1 MNYKNRETLLLL
13 KVTFIFD
20 RWITALELA
29 KAKLVSW
36 DNEDSSD
43 DEGSYETNIEHT
55 SPSNIDENE
64 IVASL
69 KMLSVKLEDL
79 QTCHDLIS
87 KHGNALQKAVTES
100 ELTSQG
106 NEPVLSKTITE
117 RAALFKITSNAFI
130 TTSSDFLQ
138 LAQDQKKRWQ
148 KAILHERSQRLKME
162 ETVESLA
169 KQQNKLERAIRDEIQ
184 SDEDGMRGDDSD
196 SEEWTDAPDALDSQ
210 INGTFGNIPPVSALP
225 EDKASS
231 SVKKSTATNNNN
243 TKSSKPP
250 LRTSIPYRPNISLS
264 LWSIMKSCI
273 GKDLSKIPMPVNF
286 SEPLSMLQR
295 LGEDMEYSDLLHK
308 ASQTKSSFE
317 QMAYVVAF
325 SISGY
330 ASTVFRIGKPFN
342 PLLGETFELDRTDDM
357 GFRMICEQVGHHP
370 PCAAIHV
377 ESKDCSENSGWTY
390 WTDITV
396 SSKFRGKYLSVT
408 PQGTMNI
415 KFHSTGNHYSWKKV
429 TTTVNNII
437 VGKLWVDQSGE
448 CEIRNHKTGDV
459 CRHKYH
465 PYSYFSRDLRK
476 VTGSIDDK
484 HGKTHLKIFGAWDK
498 FMEYSQPTSQPNDND
513 RSSSGTTV
521 WTTNPAIPQADK
533 MYHFSKLAMT
543 LNQPLEGVAPTD
555 CRNRPDQRLM
565 EQGKWDQANE
575 MKSKLEQAQRVR
587 RAERKTAFALNS
599 NGKYKDASSIPHDCW
614 TPVWFGKSKS
624 EITGDTYFKYL
635 DQYWECKQNSAWQKC
650 TRIYDLELSMTSI
663 KNNSSAGSVTKS
675 QKLKQKSKKVAS

>member
-1 MNYKNRETLLLL
+1 MFY
-13 KVTFIFD
+13 

-43 DEGSYETNIEHT
+43 DEGSFDTHIGNP
-55 SPSNIDENE
+55 SPSNVDENE

-69 KMLSVKLEDL
+69 KVLSNKLEDL

-100 ELTSQG
+100 ELSSTPQG
-106 NEPVLSKTITE
+106 SELAPVLSKTITE

-138 LAQDQKKRWQ
+138 LAQDQKKRWH
-148 KAILHERSQRLKME
+148 KAIMHERSQRLKME

-184 SDEDGMRGDDSD
+184 SDHEDGLRDEDSD
-196 SEEWTDAPDALDSQ
+196 SEEWTDALEGQ
-210 INGTFGNIPPVSALP
+210 LNGTFGNIPPVSALP
-225 EDKASS
+225 ENQANSS
-231 SVKKSTATNNNN
+231 MKTNIAANNNSL
-243 TKSSKPP
+243 KSNKPS

-286 SEPLSMLQR
+286 GEPLSMLQR
-295 LGEDMEYSDLLHK
+295 LGEDMEYCDLLHK
-308 ASQTKSSFE
+308 ASKIKSSFE

-330 ASTVFRIGKPFN
+330 ASTVFRTGKPFN
-342 PLLGETFELDRTDDM
+342 PLLGETYELDRNDDL
-357 GFRMICEQVGHHP
+357 GFKMICEQVGHHP

-377 ESKDCSENSGWTY
+377 ESKDCSENTGWTY
-390 WTDITV
+390 WTDITI
-396 SSKFRGKYLSVT
+396 SSKFRGKYVSVT
-408 PQGTMNI
+408 PQGTINV
-415 KFHSTGNHYSWKKV
+415 KFHSSGNHYSWKKV

-448 CEIRNHKTGDV
+448 CEIKNHTTGDV

-484 HGKTHLKIFGAWDK
+484 HGKTHLKVFGAWDK
-498 FMEYSQPTSQPNDND
+498 FMEYSKPTSLPNDSE
-513 RSSSGTTV
+513 RSSSGKTV
-521 WTTNPAIPQADK
+521 WTNNPAIPNADK
-533 MYHFSKLAMT
+533 MYHFSKLAIT
-543 LNQPLEGVAPTD
+543 LNQPLEGLAPTD
-555 CRNRPDQRLM
+555 SRNRPDQRLM

-587 RAERKTAFALNS
+587 RAERKTAFAANS
-599 NGKYKDASSIPHDCW
+599 NGAYKDASSIPHDCW
-614 TPVWFGKSKS
+614 TPVWFEKSTS
-624 EITGDTYFKYL
+624 ETSGDTYYKYL
-635 DQYWECKQNSAWQKC
+635 GQYWKCKDNSAWQNC
-650 TRIYDLELSMTSI
+650 TKIFDLELSKTSI
-663 KNNSSAGSVTKS
+663 KNYSGSSGNNTKAH
-675 QKLKQKSKKVAS
+675 KSKSKTKKATS